1 MFNFLKS
8 WIGLIITVILVPL
21 ILVVVGKMI
30 IFPADNLEAAQ
41 KQSETNEVDN
51 MNNLASNNEDL
62 NEADF
67 TEQAN
72 ADFSNEATDENI
84 SECDGNM
91 DNSVEEPEEDEDII
105 REEAGEEQGSAD
117 GEETVSENDNPG
129 PIEDQNIDFSNSDDF
144 RIEVDLTKQRVF
156 VYYKDNLIKEMIC
169 SGGADQSPTPQ
180 GEFETSDKIKYSW
193 VERFDVGAFYWTR
206 FYKKYLFHSVPFD
219 KNREMIIEEYEKLGS
234 PASHGCIRLKLEEA
248 KWLYEKLPSGVRVI
262 IYK

>member
-8 WIGLIITVILVPL
+8 WIGLIIIIFTFFAL
-21 ILVVVGKMI
+21 ISTGKII
-30 IFPADNLEAAQ
+30 IFPTDNLEATQ
-41 KQSETNEVDN
+41 KQSETTKADN
-51 MNNLASNNEDL
+51 MNTLASNNEDS

-67 TEQAN
+67 IEPGN
-72 ADFSNEATDENI
+72 ADYSNEVTVKSI
-84 SECDGNM
+84 SEGDDSM
-91 DNSVEEPEEDEDII
+91 DNLVEESEEDEDTFK
-105 REEAGEEQGSAD
+105 EEAGEEQEAAG

-129 PIEDQNIDFSNSDDF
+129 QNEDQNIDFSNSDDF
-144 RIEVDLTKQRVF
+144 RIEVDLTKQKVF
-156 VYYKDNLIKEMIC
+156 VYYKDGLIREMIC
-169 SGGADQSPTPQ
+169 SGGADESPTPP

-248 KWLYEKLPSGVRVI
+248 KWLYEKLPSGVKVI